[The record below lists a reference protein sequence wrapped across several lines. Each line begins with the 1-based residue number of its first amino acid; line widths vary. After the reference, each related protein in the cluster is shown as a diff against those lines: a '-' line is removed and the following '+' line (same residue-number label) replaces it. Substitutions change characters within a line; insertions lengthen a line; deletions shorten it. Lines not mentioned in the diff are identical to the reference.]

1 LKTKE
6 KNKSETPLM
15 QQYNAIKAKYPDA
28 LLLFRVGDFYETFS
42 EDAIKTSKILGI
54 VLTKRSNGAASEMEL
69 AGFPYHALDTY
80 LPKLVRAG
88 QRVAICDQ
96 LEDPK
101 TTKTIVKRGVTE
113 LVSPGVTY
121 NDKILE
127 NTHNNF
133 LAVVHLTENISGVA
147 FADVSTGTFFTARG
161 KDAYIEKL
169 LQNFKPSEVVL
180 QKSMQKDFIAR
191 FGDGFYTYTL
201 DQWAFQKDYA
211 EEVLLKHFQTNSL
224 KGFGIQEMDEMIVA
238 CGVALHYFGQMQQQT
253 LSHITG
259 IARIDE
265 EQYVWLDKFTIRN
278 LELVASPHENA
289 RTLVDVIDRTVTPM
303 GSRLLKRW
311 ILLPLKEIKTIRER
325 HDAVAA
331 FASDETLRGQTAT
344 ALQHIGDIERMLS
357 KIALRRISPRELV
370 QLKRALSQIQPIK
383 DNLAAAGNSTFNV
396 LSEQLNPCNLLIQK
410 IQEAIIDDAPPLAS
424 KGGFIAKG
432 FSQQLDDLRQIAF
445 SGKDYL
451 LKIQQRE
458 VEQTGISS
466 LKIAF
471 NNVFGYYIE
480 VTNAHKN
487 KVPESWI
494 RKQTLVNAERYIT
507 PELKEYEEKI
517 LGAEEKIATIEN
529 EIFQELISFT
539 QNYIQPLQVNAS
551 VLSQLDC
558 LLSFANVAL
567 ENNYTRPVVN
577 DSLVLS
583 ITEGRHPVLEKQMLP
598 GEAYIPNAIF
608 LDQQTQQIIMI
619 TGPNMSGKSA
629 LLRQTALI
637 VLMAQTGSFVPAK
650 SAEIGWVD
658 KLFTRVGASDNIS
671 SGESTFM
678 VEMNETAS
686 ILNNITQR
694 SLVLLDEIGRGTSTY
709 DGISIAWSI
718 ADYIHE
724 SKHARAKT
732 LFATHYHEL
741 NEMTNTYS
749 RIKNYNVAIKETGN
763 KILFL
768 RKLVPGGSEHSF
780 GIHVARMAGMPP
792 QVINKA
798 EKMLALLE
806 KAHSNTE
813 LLRNA
818 GHQAD
823 KDAMQLSF
831 FQLDDPLLEQIR
843 DEILKTDVNT
853 LTPVEAL
860 FKLNEIKTLLSK
872 NKK

>member
-1 LKTKE
+1 
-6 KNKSETPLM
+6 M

-169 LQNFKPSEVVL
+169 LQNFKPSEVIL
-180 QKSMQKDFIAR
+180 QKSMQKDFVAR

-311 ILLPLKEIKTIRER
+311 ILLPLKDIKTIRER

-331 FASDETLRGQTAT
+331 FTLDETLRGKTAT
-344 ALQHIGDIERMLS
+344 ALRHIGDIERMLS

-451 LKIQQRE
+451 LKVQQRE

-583 ITEGRHPVLEKQMLP
+583 ITEGRHPVLEKQMPP

-749 RIKNYNVAIKETGN
+749 RIKNYNVAIKEAGN

>member
-1 LKTKE
+1 
-6 KNKSETPLM
+6 M
-15 QQYNAIKAKYPDA
+15 QQ
-28 LLLFRVGDFYETFS
+28 
-42 EDAIKTSKILGI
+42 
-54 VLTKRSNGAASEMEL
+54 
-69 AGFPYHALDTY
+69 H
-80 LPKLVRAG
+80 
-88 QRVAICDQ
+88 
-96 LEDPK
+96 
-101 TTKTIVKRGVTE
+101 
-113 LVSPGVTY
+113 
-121 NDKILE
+121 
-127 NTHNNF
+127 
-133 LAVVHLTENISGVA
+133 
-147 FADVSTGTFFTARG
+147 
-161 KDAYIEKL
+161 
-169 LQNFKPSEVVL
+169 
-180 QKSMQKDFIAR
+180 
-191 FGDGFYTYTL
+191 
-201 DQWAFQKDYA
+201 
-211 EEVLLKHFQTNSL
+211 
-224 KGFGIQEMDEMIVA
+224 
-238 CGVALHYFGQMQQQT
+238 T

-311 ILLPLKEIKTIRER
+311 ILLPLKDIKTIRER

-331 FASDETLRGQTAT
+331 FTLDETLRGKTAT
-344 ALQHIGDIERMLS
+344 ALRHIGDIERMLS

-451 LKIQQRE
+451 LKVQQRE

-583 ITEGRHPVLEKQMLP
+583 ITEGRHPVLEKQMPP

-749 RIKNYNVAIKETGN
+749 RIKNYNVAIKEAGN

>member
-1 LKTKE
+1 
-6 KNKSETPLM
+6 M

-311 ILLPLKEIKTIRER
+311 ILLPLKDIKTIRER

-331 FASDETLRGQTAT
+331 FTLDETLRGKTAT
-344 ALQHIGDIERMLS
+344 ALRHIGDIERMLS

-451 LKIQQRE
+451 LKVQQRE

-583 ITEGRHPVLEKQMLP
+583 ITEGRHPVLEKQMPP

-629 LLRQTALI
+629 LPPPPPPP

-749 RIKNYNVAIKETGN
+749 RIKNYNVAIKEAGN

>member
-1 LKTKE
+1 
-6 KNKSETPLM
+6 M

-311 ILLPLKEIKTIRER
+311 ILLPLKDIKTIRER

-331 FASDETLRGQTAT
+331 FTLDETLRGKTAT
-344 ALQHIGDIERMLS
+344 ALRHIGDIERMLS

-451 LKIQQRE
+451 LKVQQRE

-583 ITEGRHPVLEKQMLP
+583 ITEGRHPVLEKQMPP

-686 ILNNITQR
+686 ILNNSTQR

-749 RIKNYNVAIKETGN
+749 RIKNYNVAIKEAGN

-798 EKMLALLE
+798 ENMLALLDT
-806 KAHSNTE
+806 AHSNTE